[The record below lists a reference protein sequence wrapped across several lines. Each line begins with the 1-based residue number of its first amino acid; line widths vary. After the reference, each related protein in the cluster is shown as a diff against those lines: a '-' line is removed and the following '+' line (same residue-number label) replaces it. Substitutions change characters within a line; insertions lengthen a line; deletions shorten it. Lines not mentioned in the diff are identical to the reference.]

1 MDTLRDNVVT
11 LMKENE
17 KLKWLLTSTNVGKN
31 EQHDHENMEK
41 IHELVNK

>member
-17 KLKWLLTSTNVGKN
+17 KLKWLLTSTNVSKD
-31 EQHDHENMEK
+31 EQHENMEK

>member
-11 LMKENE
+11 LLKENE
-17 KLKWLLTSTNVGKN
+17 KLKWFLTTTNVIKD

-41 IHELVNK
+41 IHELLNK